1 MKFKINSIK
10 NRILTG
16 FLSILVVVLALGI
29 LSLYY
34 QNRINQVSNL
44 ERLLSRI
51 ESHSLHL
58 IKTDN
63 DFFDIE
69 SINESYFVTRESKVL
84 DKSNELREKIA
95 HEVESY
101 RAQKGRD
108 ILRAELDKVERTLE
122 EYDQHFQVLTEKIYQ
137 RGFKDYGLEGKMR
150 TYAHRLESFTQEIK
164 LSHILSLRRH
174 EKDFFL
180 RNDTTYIVLLN
191 RRAQDI
197 YSSLEASN
205 ASDSAKVLII
215 KYVNTFNELVGLQ
228 KEIGL
233 NSNEGLRNELN
244 DLTMLLE
251 DHFNELSSKSETW
264 ALQLTDRILVLYS
277 VVLAVVIVL
286 TVIWG
291 NFVANKL
298 SRPVKR
304 LDAVMRGAAQK
315 DLKGLIEVPLNNPSS
330 EMENLYQSFIA
341 LMKKTKLQMKEIK
354 DKSKRLHKQNQEL
367 TKVNHELDSFVYST
381 AHDLRSPL
389 ASLLGLVNLAE
400 REDAPYEKEE
410 YIFMMK
416 QSIQKMDSFI
426 KDVVAYS
433 KNKKLDLTNSQFN
446 LRELIDGIFEEHKF
460 MENAELIEKS
470 IKIGGS
476 ETVKNDESRFKII
489 FNNLVSNA
497 IRYSDIAKP
506 APKISIDI
514 EVTQERI
521 SVVFSDNGIGIA
533 QEYLDK
539 IFKMF
544 FRASENSPGSGLGLF
559 ILMETVKKLGGS
571 ISVSSELTVGTSFF
585 LELPN
590 NPKRNAAVL
599 KPEGELR
606 Y

>member
-16 FLSILVVVLALGI
+16 FLSILVVVLVLGI

-34 QNRINQVSNL
+34 QNRIDQVRKL

-51 ESHSLHL
+51 ESQSLHL

-63 DFFDIE
+63 DFFDVE
-69 SINESYFVTRESKVL
+69 AINESYFVTRQSKLL
-84 DKSNELREKIA
+84 DKRNELREKIA
-95 HEVESY
+95 NDISTY
-101 RAQKGRD
+101 RNHKGAS
-108 ILRAELDKVERTLE
+108 ILNDELDKVERTLK
-122 EYDQHFQVLTEKIYQ
+122 EYDKHFQALTEKVYE

-150 TYAHRLESFTQEIK
+150 TYAHSLESFSKEIK
-164 LSHILSLRRH
+164 LSQVLSLRRH

-180 RNDTTYIVLLN
+180 RNDTSYIGLLN
-191 RRAQDI
+191 RKARDI

-205 ASDSAKVLII
+205 ASDSSKVLVTM
-215 KYVNTFNELVGLQ
+215 YVDTFNELVELQ

-233 NSNEGLRNELN
+233 NSNEGLRNTLN
-244 DLTMLLE
+244 SLTMSLA
-251 DHFNELSSKSETW
+251 DHFNELSSRSETW
-264 ALQLTDRILVLYS
+264 ALRLTDRILVLYS
-277 VVLAVVIVL
+277 VVLAAVILL
-286 TVIWG
+286 TIIWG
-291 NFVANKL
+291 NFIANKL

-315 DLKGLIEVPLNNPSS
+315 DLKGLIEVPLKSPSS
-330 EMENLYQSFIA
+330 EMENLYRSFIA

-367 TKVNHELDSFVYST
+367 KKVNDELDSFVYST

-400 REDAPYEKEE
+400 REDTPYEKEE

-433 KNKKLDLTNSQFN
+433 KNKKLDLTNSQFD
-446 LRELIDGIFEEHKF
+446 LQALIDGIFDEHKF
-460 MENAELIEKS
+460 MANAETIEKT
-470 IKIGGS
+470 INIRGG
-476 ETVKNDESRFKII
+476 EIVKNDESRFKII

-497 IRYSDIAKP
+497 IRYADTSKP
-506 APKISIDI
+506 NPKITIDI
-514 EVTQERI
+514 DVTPGKI

-533 QEYLDK
+533 KEYLDK

-571 ISVSSELTVGTSFF
+571 ISVSSELSVGTSFF
-585 LELPN
+585 LDLPN
-590 NPKRNAAVL
+590 NPRQKASVL
-599 KPEGELR
+599 KPESELR